1 MVCKGEAK
9 ATSKSVTPP
18 PKKTDD
24 TISGN
29 TRNDGREL
37 NIDVPVSGVPGGRI
51 QLASTTMSASWMKE
65 LRDLATEDT
74 ARR

>member
-9 ATSKSVTPP
+9 ATSESVTPP

-24 TISGN
+24 TITGN

-37 NIDVPVSGVPGGRI
+37 NIDVPVSGVPGGKV

-65 LRDLATEDT
+65 LREAIGDIA